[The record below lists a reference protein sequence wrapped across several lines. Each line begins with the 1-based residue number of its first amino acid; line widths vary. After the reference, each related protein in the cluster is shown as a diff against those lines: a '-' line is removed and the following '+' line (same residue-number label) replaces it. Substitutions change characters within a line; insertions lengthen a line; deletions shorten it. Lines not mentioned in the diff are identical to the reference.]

1 MMVEVEAGAL
11 LSMKYTTHT
20 EAVMTWRFKIDSGDI
35 SFGIKRKKASQNS
48 TSKYGIDI
56 ILLM

>member
-48 TSKYGIDI
+48 ISK
-56 ILLM
+56 